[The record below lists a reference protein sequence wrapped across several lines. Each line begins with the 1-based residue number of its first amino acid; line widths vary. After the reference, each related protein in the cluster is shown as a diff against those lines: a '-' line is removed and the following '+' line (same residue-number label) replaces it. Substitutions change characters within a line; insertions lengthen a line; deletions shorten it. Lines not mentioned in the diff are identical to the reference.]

1 MTTEDILAMLRDGD
15 SIEDIGNHFA
25 KLMNEAKSQY
35 DQEQKNKE
43 EEKLSRLTD
52 IMDSLINWIDEYVA
66 PVPEEI
72 NGETYAKELIDT
84 FNSVDYI
91 ACEDTRNSIN
101 LLRYLGINKKLV
113 AYHKFNE
120 KGKSNT
126 IIEDLKAG
134 KNIGLISDAGCP
146 CISDPGSI
154 LVSEAIDNG
163 IEVISIPGPSAVI
176 TSLMSSGLDTSTF
189 TFYGFFP
196 RENKETISLCNTIK
210 KDSSKLGIIYESPKR
225 IMKTLEVLLSNLGD
239 IKICLS
245 NDLTKKFEK
254 KYYGIISK
262 VISELKDNPNYEK
275 GEYVLIIEPV
285 KEMSKTSE
293 KSIESLIIDEMIY
306 NKCTMKE
313 AIKLVSEKYDISKNN
328 VYQASLNLKRILDV
342 NK

>member
-1 MTTEDILAMLRDGD
+1 MILMGILYVIGTP
-15 SIEDIGNHFA
+15 IGN
-25 KLMNEAKSQY
+25 L
-35 DQEQKNKE
+35 DD
-43 EEKLSRLTD
+43 LSKR
-52 IMDSLINWIDEYVA
+52 V
-66 PVPEEI
+66 
-72 NGETYAKELIDT
+72 IDT

-245 NDLTKKFEK
+245 ND
-254 KYYGIISK
+254 
-262 VISELKDNPNYEK
+262 
-275 GEYVLIIEPV
+275 
-285 KEMSKTSE
+285 KE
-293 KSIESLIIDEMIY
+293 I
-306 NKCTMKE
+306 
-313 AIKLVSEKYDISKNN
+313 
-328 VYQASLNLKRILDV
+328 
-342 NK
+342 

>member
-1 MTTEDILAMLRDGD
+1 MGILYVIGTP
-15 SIEDIGNHFA
+15 IGN
-25 KLMNEAKSQY
+25 L
-35 DQEQKNKE
+35 DD
-43 EEKLSRLTD
+43 LSKR
-52 IMDSLINWIDEYVA
+52 V
-66 PVPEEI
+66 
-72 NGETYAKELIDT
+72 IDT
-84 FNSVDYI
+84 MNFVDYI

-126 IIEDLKAG
+126 IIDDLKAG

-154 LVSEAIDNG
+154 LVSEAVKNN

-176 TSLMSSGLDTSTF
+176 TSLMSCGLDTSSF

-196 RENKETISLCNTIK
+196 RENKETKELCKKIK
-210 KDSSKLGIIYESPKR
+210 TDSSKLAIIYESPKR
-225 IMKTLEVLLSNLGD
+225 IMKTLEALLSNLGD
-239 IKICLS
+239 INVCLS

-254 KYYGIISK
+254 KYYGTISK
-262 VISELKDNPNYEK
+262 VINELNSNPNYEK
-275 GEYVLIIEPV
+275 GEYVLIVEAV
-285 KEMSKTSE
+285 KESANNSE
-293 KSIESLIIDEMIY
+293 ISTESLIINEMVY

-328 VYQASLNLKRILDV
+328 VYQASLNLKKLFDV
-342 NK
+342 K

>member
-1 MTTEDILAMLRDGD
+1 MGILYVIGTP
-15 SIEDIGNHFA
+15 IGN
-25 KLMNEAKSQY
+25 L
-35 DQEQKNKE
+35 DD
-43 EEKLSRLTD
+43 LSKR
-52 IMDSLINWIDEYVA
+52 V
-66 PVPEEI
+66 
-72 NGETYAKELIDT
+72 IDT
-84 FNSVDYI
+84 MNFVDYI

-126 IIEDLKAG
+126 IIEDLKSG

-154 LVSEAIDNG
+154 LVHEAVENN

-196 RENKETISLCNTIK
+196 RENKETKELCEKIK
-210 KDSSKLGIIYESPKR
+210 TDSSRLGIIYESPKR

-239 IKICLS
+239 INICLS

-254 KYYGIISK
+254 KYYGTISN
-262 VISELKDNPNYEK
+262 VIDELNNNPNYEK

-285 KEMSKTSE
+285 KEE
-293 KSIESLIIDEMIY
+293 KDSNNINTESLIIDEMI
-306 NKCTMKE
+306 NNNCSMKD
-313 AIKLVSEKYDISKNN
+313 AIKFVSEKYGIPKNN
-328 VYQASLNLKRILDV
+328 VYQSSLKLKDILDV
-342 NK
+342 K